1 MCTTAFSSALA
12 ISVFAAD
19 DREIPP
25 SHPLFH
31 EWSLTCSFFAVYYDL
46 DLNWGVAIF
55 TLISSQFLGYGLVSF
70 YCHPVGHKRF

>member
-19 DREIPP
+19 DREIPS
-25 SHPLFH
+25 SHPLSH
-31 EWSLTCSFFAVYYDL
+31 EWFLTSSFFAVYYDL

-55 TLISSQFLGYGLVSF
+55 TLISSQFLGYGLVSLH
-70 YCHPVGHKRF
+70 CPSVGQEQF